1 MPIPAGAGFIAAV
14 VYFSSPPVRSALFS
28 AMWLL
33 LIVIVSLLM
42 VSSWRY
48 PSFKQISVSKPRAT
62 VSVLLIGLIA
72 VLIVF
77 WSQPVLLVM
86 AITYVGSGIIIRT
99 GGLVRRLRK
108 ARASTALAEQQ
119 VG

>member
-1 MPIPAGAGFIAAV
+1 
-14 VYFSSPPVRSALFS
+14 
-28 AMWLL
+28 
-33 LIVIVSLLM
+33 M

-48 PSFKQISVSKPRAT
+48 PSFKQISVSKPRTT
-62 VSVLLIGLIA
+62 VSVLLTGLIA

-86 AITYVGSGIIIRT
+86 AITYVGSGIVIRT
-99 GGLVRRLRK
+99 GGMVRRLRK
-108 ARASTALAEQQ
+108 TRASTALAEQQ

>member
-1 MPIPAGAGFIAAV
+1 V
-14 VYFSSPPVRSALFS
+14 FS
-28 AMWLL
+28 AAWLA

-48 PSFKQISVSKPRAT
+48 PSFKQLSVSKPRAT
-62 VSVLLIGLIA
+62 VSVLLIGLMA

-86 AITYVGSGIIIRT
+86 AVTYVGSGILIRT

-108 ARASTALAEQQ
+108 TRASGALAGQQ
-119 VG
+119 IG

>member
-1 MPIPAGAGFIAAV
+1 
-14 VYFSSPPVRSALFS
+14 
-28 AMWLL
+28 
-33 LIVIVSLLM
+33 VIVSLLM